1 MSVRIDAATAE
12 DADAIVEM
20 WLSLAE
26 GQRSYGSHLRA
37 EDNREQIR
45 DTIARHIV
53 LDGLRV
59 ARLKDEHAET
69 SDAQAESADA
79 RTESSDAQAKSSDS
93 PSAEQDLVGFVM
105 FGLEAGTYVQDVSRG
120 VVRNLY
126 VRPAYRGDG
135 IGAALLATAETALEE
150 TGADVA
156 TLEAMAAN
164 DRARSFYEEHGYTP
178 HRIKV
183 EKPLGAADESE
194 RTTAE
199 NERSIDENDTH
210 TRED

>member
-1 MSVRIDAATAE
+1 MASGTEQFRVPMPVRIDAATAE
-12 DADAIVEM
+12 DAEAVVEM

-59 ARLKDEHAET
+59 ARLRD
-69 SDAQAESADA
+69 DQADA
-79 RTESSDAQAKSSDS
+79 SDPEYPDGG
-93 PSAEQDLVGFVM
+93 LVGFVM

-126 VRPAYRGDG
+126 VRPDYRDDEVGS
-135 IGAALLATAETALEE
+135 ALLTTAETALADA
-150 TGADVA
+150 GADVA

-164 DRARSFYEEHGYTP
+164 ERARSFYEDHGYRP
-178 HRIKV
+178 HRVEV
-183 EKPLGAADESE
+183 EKPIGGTDES
-194 RTTAE
+194 
-199 NERSIDENDTH
+199 DTH
-210 TRED
+210 TREG